1 MPCLVIIHSC
11 VLSSCI
17 CVQLF
22 ATPWTIAHQ
31 APLSTGFFRQEYW
44 NGLPFS
50 PPGNL
55 SNPGSNLRL
64 LRLLHWEV
72 GSLPLVPPGKPVTL
86 QRLLYRLHPHSS
98 FSPSPEFFLNTHV
111 MIHQNDVLNPYNSP
125 SSTEWK
131 YVLSMSCKPV
141 CNPAQA
147 YLCSLHLA
155 ILQQLSA
162 YPTVVTLVYFL
173 SPYIMHF

>member
-1 MPCLVIIHSC
+1 MGRMTPSLSRDLPFFLLPFLLFFLLVMERFYELLTSLC
-11 VLSSCI
+11 CMLSRFSR
-17 CVQLF
+17 VRLF
-22 ATPWTIAHQ
+22 ATPWTVSHQ

-86 QRLLYRLHPHSS
+86 QRLLYRLHPIHPSHHLQSS
-98 FSPSPEFFLNTHV
+98 S
-111 MIHQNDVLNPYNSP
+111 
-125 SSTEWK
+125 
-131 YVLSMSCKPV
+131 
-141 CNPAQA
+141 
-147 YLCSLHLA
+147 
-155 ILQQLSA
+155 
-162 YPTVVTLVYFL
+162 
-173 SPYIMHF
+173 